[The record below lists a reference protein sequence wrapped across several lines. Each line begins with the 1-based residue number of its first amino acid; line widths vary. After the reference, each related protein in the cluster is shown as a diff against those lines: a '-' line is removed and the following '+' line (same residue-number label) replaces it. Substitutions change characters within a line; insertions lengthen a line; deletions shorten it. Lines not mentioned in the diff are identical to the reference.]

1 MGIKTVDETVKHVGF
16 NDTDKSILYT
26 PQSVNKGETIQ
37 TKLVFTGNYITEA
50 TSITFLP
57 ATNVLYEENFMT
69 NRGGTTG
76 EWIPEGTNNTATV
89 VNDNENSVYG
99 YADAYKGFAYYSN
112 GGALKATLDLKGGK
126 RAYTTDAV
134 EFSFS
139 GTGFD
144 IISECG
150 TDTDFFSLHCPREA
164 IRSRFISLTPI
175 SAAITVLAAIPL
187 SRAPASLIIRF
198 PLFAQ

>member
-16 NDTDKSILYT
+16 DGTDKSILYT

-69 NRGGTTG
+69 NRGTHG
-76 EWIPEGTNNTATV
+76 EWIPEGENNTATV
-89 VNDNENSVYG
+89 VKDNENSVYG
-99 YADAYKGFAYYSN
+99 YADAYNGFAYYSN
-112 GGALKATLDLKGGK
+112 GGALKATLNLNGGK

-139 GTGFD
+139 GTGLTLFPNAAP
-144 IISECG
+144 IR
-150 TDTDFFSLHCPREA
+150 DFFSLHCPREA
-164 IRSRFISLTPI
+164 SRSRFISLTPI